1 MIIKQMRPV
10 GGWEGFELHEELE
23 DYLWGSLKL
32 RENKEG
38 DWSYMSFTSLS
49 STWELVVN
57 DKMLATVM
65 LESGEDEKTTNLS
78 ISVCN
83 EDMLSSNY
91 LKFIVDGLSSTFQIK
106 SV

>member
-1 MIIKQMRPV
+1 MTPV

-23 DYLWGSLKL
+23 GYLWNSLKL

-49 STWELVVN
+49 SAWELVVN
-57 DKMLATVM
+57 NKVLATVM
-65 LESGEDEKTTNLS
+65 LESGEDEKIRNLS
-78 ISVCN
+78 ISVC
-83 EDMLSSNY
+83 DDDVLSSNY
-91 LKFIVDGLSSTFQIK
+91 LKFIFDGLSSIFQIK